1 MSKLS
6 NAAFAAGAIL
16 LLTGGLSCY
25 YGDFDA
31 SAYPAVNA
39 ANLITLGSTNVE
51 VTAKA
56 DSASPTVLVRKPYT
70 LRDAIPTIDSTEVVT
85 FENLM
90 HLARA
95 RKVDQMPLDSIVQW
109 VGERFVGSQYV
120 GGMLD
125 ESETEQLIVSFRKFD
140 CVLFM
145 ETVLALSSGI
155 RQQDYSGVGFVNRL
169 EKLRYRGGEM
179 NGYASRLHYF
189 SDWINDNAR
198 MGLLRDVTEELG
210 GDQRVKELN
219 IMSKHRRLYKKL
231 VDNDSLHQEIVA
243 METQLKDVP
252 QFYIPQEKMKT
263 ALDLIRPGDI
273 VSTATIARGLDVSHS
288 GFAYRNPDGTVGL
301 LHASSAHGE
310 VTITRSL
317 RNYVL
322 GNRLVE
328 GIVVAR
334 AIN

>member
-1 MSKLS
+1 
-6 NAAFAAGAIL
+6 
-16 LLTGGLSCY
+16 
-25 YGDFDA
+25 
-31 SAYPAVNA
+31 
-39 ANLITLGSTNVE
+39 
-51 VTAKA
+51 
-56 DSASPTVLVRKPYT
+56 
-70 LRDAIPTIDSTEVVT
+70 
-85 FENLM
+85 M

-210 GDQRVKELN
+210 GDRRVKELN

-243 METQLKDVP
+243 METQLKNVP

-288 GFAYRNPDGTVGL
+288 GFAYRNQDGTVGL